1 MRIMRNR
8 KAPAVP
14 TFQLIATRNYH
25 PVREGYI
32 WNVYVVREADGTLA
46 EYEVP
51 AHRIGGQ
58 A

>member
-1 MRIMRNR
+1 MRNR

-14 TFQLIATRNYH
+14 TFQLIATRNHH